1 MDCHPFHFFGCRIKE
16 NLKWIKLDGSNP
28 ALFLPNHASINRLL
42 FIYLFYMYNLNSCTE
57 AHTDVPNQLR
67 TSKDQSPLFRRGR
80 KVGKTV
86 SKLKPFLISALLQ

>member
-28 ALFLPNHASINRLL
+28 AFSAQIMPLSIVS
-42 FIYLFYMYNLNSCTE
+42 YLFYLYNMNSCTE